1 MRDPRLIED
10 LALQFGS
17 QFVVLAVD
25 AREVEGKWRVHLNG
39 GRIATDILLYDW
51 VREAE
56 SRGAGEILFTSMNHD
71 GAKNGFALEA
81 TVRVFQDRDAND
93 LDQPRAIPTIRL
105 AGPLRMSWLHTTE
118 CCREPF
124 LKGSFELSAM
134 PWTLPTLA

>member
-1 MRDPRLIED
+1 
-10 LALQFGS
+10 
-17 QFVVLAVD
+17 VD

-81 TVRVFQDRDAND
+81 TARVSELVHIPVIASGGAGTMAHFYDVFTVGKADAGLAASIFHFKEIEIQDLKDYLRGKGV
-93 LDQPRAIPTIRL
+93 AIR
-105 AGPLRMSWLHTTE
+105 
-118 CCREPF
+118 
-124 LKGSFELSAM
+124 
-134 PWTLPTLA
+134 